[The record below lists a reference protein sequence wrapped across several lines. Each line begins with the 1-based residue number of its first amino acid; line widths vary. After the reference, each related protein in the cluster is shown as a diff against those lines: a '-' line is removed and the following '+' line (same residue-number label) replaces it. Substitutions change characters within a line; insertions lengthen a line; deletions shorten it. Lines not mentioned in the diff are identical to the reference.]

1 MRSSGMEEKGR
12 WDHCLIHWFWI
23 GLNPS
28 CQLLLDQ
35 TKIDSVWLSP
45 DGLRTAESWRRC
57 RRTETSGRV
66 CVRFEWLLLYG
77 IACVRGLMHEKGLL
91 YQPWLIWI
99 ALRTKILALQ
109 KGGGL
114 HLARIFLGEL
124 AMFSMQVAGQ
134 FGEAYWDSHYGLNSP
149 GCQSKRSFT
158 IICPIYALLWAKFAK
173 VPGLGGGCWSTQFW
187 QWSVHMAVQPT
198 PNSVFIRRSFGDPF
212 SNASKLRIF
221 SIKTKS
227 SFDFK
232 KQLWSSVDLLR
243 VKVSKFQL
251 QLLPGQRSDRL
262 GPTTFLSFSFA
273 KVC

>member
-134 FGEAYWDSHYGLNSP
+134 FGEAYWDSLDAIFHLSRLIVHSARAFMTMLFPLAIAGN
-149 GCQSKRSFT
+149 
-158 IICPIYALLWAKFAK
+158 LLM
-173 VPGLGGGCWSTQFW
+173 PSY
-187 QWSVHMAVQPT
+187 
-198 PNSVFIRRSFGDPF
+198 
-212 SNASKLRIF
+212 SNLF
-221 SIKTKS
+221 
-227 SFDFK
+227 
-232 KQLWSSVDLLR
+232 
-243 VKVSKFQL
+243 
-251 QLLPGQRSDRL
+251 
-262 GPTTFLSFSFA
+262 
-273 KVC
+273 